1 MLHQRVVTDR
11 SSPPMH
17 SRYLTNTSTPN
28 TSPKHT
34 PLHTHTHTIYI
45 SIHPSTRG
53 HSCIATTTTTPPAAA
68 PPPTPI
74 AARRYSTC
82 YTDTSIPPSIQPTI
96 HTTGHSCIATN
107 TTNPLRRATTDTYS
121 PQRDTLHVI
130 PTYYYL
136 PLTTDLPRRSTSH
149 LTTPPSTYHFRPPDS
164 VTRHTTIYY
173 CIALVWTTPASTSNT
188 FTIHSQHTSS

>member
-1 MLHQRVVTDR
+1 
-11 SSPPMH
+11 MH

-34 PLHTHTHTIYI
+34 PLHSHTHTPSTSPSTSP
-45 SIHPSTRG
+45 SIHTTG
-53 HSCIATTTTTPPAAA
+53 HSCIAHRTPLRRATTTT
-68 PPPTPI
+68 
-74 AARRYSTC
+74 YSPQR
-82 YTDTSIPPSIQPTI
+82 DTLHVITTHHLHPSI
-96 HTTGHSCIATN
+96 HTTGHSCIAT
-107 TTNPLRRATTDTYS
+107 TTTPLRRATADTYS

-173 CIALVWTTPASTSNT
+173 CISVLVWNTPASTSNT